1 MGFWKISKIIYPINH
16 QYILIRMPKVKDF
29 MTKGALTIDKN
40 KTVVEAAELMT
51 QKGVGDIIV
60 LDGEIPRGIVTERDF
75 VRRVVAKR
83 EPLDT
88 KISDIMTKPLITI
101 GPEAAL
107 SVAARRMV
115 NNKIRRLPVMKHHKL
130 VGIIVVSDFAKH
142 LSKKT
147 LTESVLEAIW
157 RYPTP
162 Q

>member
-1 MGFWKISKIIYPINH
+1 
-16 QYILIRMPKVKDF
+16 MPKVKDF
-29 MTKGALTIDKN
+29 MTKGVLTIDKD
-40 KTVVEAAELMT
+40 KTIAEAAELMT
-51 QKGVGDIIV
+51 QKGVGDIVV

-75 VRRVVAKR
+75 VRRVVAERK
-83 EPLDT
+83 PIDN

-101 GPEAAL
+101 DPDDSL

-115 NNKIRRLPVMKHHKL
+115 NNKIRRLPVMKQHRL

-147 LTESVLEAIW
+147 FTESILEAIW